1 MFYFFNPFYHHNSPF
16 SLGFFFLF
24 FFVFFFLPPPV
35 GGGLPETASHVQF
48 MDLKKELNVTRLD
61 CGNAAQSSQ
70 PQSAPDAG
78 VDFTFTEKTSHVIRV

>member
-16 SLGFFFLF
+16 SLGFFSFLF
-24 FFVFFFLPPPV
+24 CFLFLPPPV

-48 MDLKKELNVTRLD
+48 MDLKKELNVTRSD